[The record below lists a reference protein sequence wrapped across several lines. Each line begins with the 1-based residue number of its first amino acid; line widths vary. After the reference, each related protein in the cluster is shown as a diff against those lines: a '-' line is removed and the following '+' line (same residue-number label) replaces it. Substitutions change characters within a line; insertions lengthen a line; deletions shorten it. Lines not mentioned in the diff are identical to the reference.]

1 MTHNDDPNTP
11 GVCMTVAQFE
21 ALMRIMRVRPSSKTR
36 EGLRMVLIDGVSL
49 YDAAKT
55 VNEENDSAIV
65 NTGNLARELTR
76 ARSVMQDVMVL
87 HYPAIRMPTR
97 RKGQRAK

>member
-1 MTHNDDPNTP
+1 MTETEKEKDTP

-21 ALMRIMRVRPSSKTR
+21 SLMRVMRVRPSSKAR
-36 EGLRMVLIDGVSL
+36 EGLRLVLIDGKSL
-49 YDAAKT
+49 YDAAK
-55 VNEENDSAIV
+55 VIGDE
-65 NTGNLARELTR
+65 NTGNLTRELTR
-76 ARSVMQDVMVL
+76 ARAVMDDVMVL